1 MTKTLRIFIFF
12 SIGLIL
18 MLMFLPGVLVP
29 MFISSQIK
37 SRTGYV
43 MDFGNVDIRLFRGFI
58 QLKDVKLQNNKDFPI
73 SDFIHLN
80 ELKIDLDPLSLF
92 QQKIVIED
100 AILNIKNIAFV
111 ENQNKDNNLEVFI
124 HKLKESF
131 GGASASSNQEKP
143 QSDQKPVAKNTKAE
157 KAPEAP
163 AKKSFVIKHLLIEVH
178 SLTALM
184 SKGPKDLVRA
194 DSNWTISEEYT
205 DISQDN
211 LNTVTL
217 PLTSELT
224 KRGISLLGQILIKKT
239 VDIKGLGE
247 GIKNVGTSTLKGL
260 GGFVQG
266 IAETLTPE
274 DHAHQSETKTQPDS
288 ENP

>member
-1 MTKTLRIFIFF
+1 MTKPVRILIFF
-12 SIGLIL
+12 IIGLVL

-37 SRTGYV
+37 SRTQYS

-58 QLKDVKLQNNKDFPI
+58 QLKDVKLQNDKDFPI

-92 QQKIVIED
+92 RQTVVIED
-100 AILNIKNIAFV
+100 VILNIKNVAFV
-111 ENQNKDNNLEVFI
+111 ENTKKANNLEVFI
-124 HKLKESF
+124 HRLKDSF
-131 GGASASSNQEKP
+131 GHKETVSEPKVQAEKP
-143 QSDQKPVAKNTKAE
+143 QKLAQSEESPATSEPATQKQ
-157 KAPEAP
+157 
-163 AKKSFVIKHLLIEVH
+163 FVIKHLLIEVH
-178 SLTALM
+178 SLTAM
-184 SKGPKDLVRA
+184 VSKGPKDLIRA

-205 DISQDN
+205 DITQDN
-211 LNTVTL
+211 LHTVTL
-217 PLTSELT
+217 PLTTELT
-224 KRGISLLGQILIKKT
+224 KRGIGLLGQILIKKT

-274 DHAHQSETKTQPDS
+274 DAAQNAAAHSTSQEH
-288 ENP
+288 